1 MAVDVKAA
9 VIKNMN
15 ELQKAISTK
24 SSEVAE
30 LEKEL
35 DRYKTM
41 LELLSGNGHTPKV
54 RDGNRRRRSSA
65 DLREVLSRVP
75 DTFTSKDFVRAG
87 VRTKRQPIYLRQI
100 LSRWVKQG
108 RLKRLDR
115 GKYQKIKKTS
125 MQRLAA

>member
-15 ELQKAISTK
+15 ELRKALSTK

-41 LELLSGNGHTPKV
+41 LELLSGNGRTAKV
-54 RDGNRRRRSSA
+54 RNGNRRRRSSA

-75 DTFTSKDFVRAG
+75 DTFTSKDFVKAG
-87 VRTKRQPIYLRQI
+87 VRTKRPPIYLRQI

-108 RLKRLDR
+108 RLKRLER
-115 GKYQKIKKTS
+115 GRYQKIKRTS
-125 MQRLAA
+125 VQRLAA